1 MLSQDFSE
9 FVALLNQHKVEYL
22 IVGGYAVT
30 VHGYPRYTGDLDVWI
45 KADKETAIKMM
56 QVLEEF
62 GFGAL
67 GLQKQDFLE
76 PEAVVQLGYPPVRID
91 ILTYIDGVTF
101 AECYPQKVVLDI
113 EGLLVDF
120 ISLPDLLKNKISSGR
135 TRDLNDLENLTE

>member
-45 KADKETAIKMM
+45 NADEDTATKVM

-113 EGLLVDF
+113 EGLSVNF
-120 ISLPDLLKNKISSGR
+120 ISLPDLLKNKKSSGR
-135 TRDLNDLENLTE
+135 TRDLNDLENLSE

>member
-45 KADKETAIKMM
+45 NSEEDTATKVM

-113 EGLLVDF
+113 EGLSVNF
-120 ISLPDLLKNKISSGR
+120 ISLPDLLKNKKSSGR
-135 TRDLNDLENLTE
+135 TRDLNDLENLSE